1 MTPDYVALVKRMLAA
16 VESNDIEGYLGF
28 FAPDAEYVTG
38 NSGPVTGT
46 DAIRAAAANSVQN
59 VQSVTHEVHNMFA
72 PGDGVVIFD
81 SDVTYARKDGKTIRI
96 PVWRSSTSGATGFNA
111 TRPTS
116 ISPRSPPPPDC

>member
-28 FAPDAEYVTG
+28 FAPDAEYVIG

-96 PVWRSSTSGATGFNA
+96 PSLAIVYFRGDRVQRYQAY
-111 TRPTS
+111 
-116 ISPRSPPPPDC
+116 IDLSPVSAPS

>member
-28 FAPDAEYVTG
+28 FAPDAEYVIG

-46 DAIRAAAANSVQN
+46 DAIRAAAVNSVQN
-59 VQSVTHEVHNMFA
+59 VQSVAHEVHNMFA

-96 PVWRSSTSGATGFNA
+96 PSLAIVHFRGDRVQRYQAY
-111 TRPTS
+111 
-116 ISPRSPPPPDC
+116 IDLSPVSAPS